1 MTHMHDTTTACIQT
15 PLACPASI
23 PTWVSRLVA
32 TVALAGLYLVSRW
45 NYLLFHSL
53 VEIFSIAVAWSLFAI
68 AWTSRCYGRN
78 PYLLF
83 IGITYLFV
91 GGIDLMHT
99 LSFKGMTIFRD
110 YDYYGN
116 QLWIGARYLQSISLL
131 LAFLFGFRDRLFR
144 PCSILAGYGLATAL
158 LLASIF
164 VWKNFPE
171 CFIDGVGLTPFKKNS
186 EDVICAIILL
196 NIGLL
201 FRYRKRFDDIVF
213 RLLLWSLL
221 CTIVSEVAFTFY
233 VDNYGFSNLV
243 GHYFKLF
250 SFWLI
255 YQAIVKTS
263 IEQPY
268 KMIFHDLDR
277 ANHRLRDEV
286 THHRQTAEELR
297 TALGEVKNL
306 SGLLPICACCKKI
319 RNDLGYWTR
328 METYITQHS
337 EVQFSHGYCPEC
349 YQKELDRLDT
359 LFTDKRVTNDEY
371 AGGAP
376 APLAYQAT
384 VAP

>member
-1 MTHMHDTTTACIQT
+1 MHDTTTACIQT
-15 PLACPASI
+15 HLACPAAL

-32 TVALAGLYLVSRW
+32 TLALAGLYPVSRY

-53 VEIFSIAVAWSLFAI
+53 VEIFSIAVAGSLFAI

-83 IGITYLFV
+83 IGIAYLFV
-91 GGIDLMHT
+91 GGLDLLHT
-99 LSFKGMTIFRD
+99 LSYKGMTIFRD

-131 LAFLFGFRDRLFR
+131 LTFLFGFRYRIFR
-144 PCSILAGYGLATAL
+144 PCSVFAGYGLATAL
-158 LLASIF
+158 LIASIF

-171 CFIDGVGLTPFKKNS
+171 CFIDGGGLTPFKKNS
-186 EDVICAIILL
+186 EYVICAIILL
-196 NIGLL
+196 DIGLL
-201 FRYRKRFDDIVF
+201 FRYRARFGDIVF
-213 RLLLWSLL
+213 RLLLWSLA
-221 CTIVSEVAFTFY
+221 CTIISELAFSFY
-233 VDNYGFSNLV
+233 VDNYGLSNLL

-255 YQAIVKTS
+255 YRAIVETS

-286 THHRQTAEELR
+286 TRHRQTAEELR
-297 TALGEVKNL
+297 AVLDEVKTL

-319 RNDLGYWTR
+319 RDDQGYWNR
-328 METYITQHS
+328 METYIAKHS

-359 LFTDKRVTNDEY
+359 YPENRQVANGEY
-371 AGGAP
+371 AGEAAG
-376 APLAYQAT
+376 
-384 VAP
+384 